1 MQPSEREAERLEGAI
16 WGHLVGDA
24 IGVPYEF
31 RPPDRVGAIVFG
43 ARGTHGQPPGTW
55 SDDGALML
63 ALLDALLDDGT
74 AGDRPTVR
82 FDLADQAGRILAWHE
97 SAAYT
102 PDGDAPFDVGG
113 ATLAAIRAL
122 QAGALPEVS
131 GSTLPDALGNG
142 SLMRILPLGLVGR
155 AADDAQLVAWASAAS
170 AVTHGAPL
178 ARAACALYLLTVRRL
193 LADPDRP
200 GVVLH
205 DAVGSLRGI
214 VAGGPL
220 AAAVEALLAWEGR
233 HGRGHVADAFWS
245 AWEAFA
251 GASTYD
257 ETIRRAIGYGNDT
270 DTTAA
275 IAGGLAGIRW
285 GIDGIPVSWRLAMRG
300 HAVAGPLVDRLLATA
315 GWRTSTSSPL
325 RVDWVPPEA
334 LGRLAGRDRGRAG
347 PDAGAGAVGMTV
359 LPGKRRIGYSG
370 PQWRDPVADARRLRE
385 TYGCTTLLLLVEDA
399 DLDASRA
406 WTTLPALGAVG
417 IEVIRHPVADM
428 DVPHDAAAYRVT
440 LDAIAARL
448 AAGERVVVACR
459 GGLGRTGTAVACLI
473 VDGGADPDDAIA
485 AVRAARRGTVER
497 PAQESFV
504 RSWAGWG
511 AAR

>member
-1 MQPSEREAERLEGAI
+1 
-16 WGHLVGDA
+16 
-24 IGVPYEF
+24 
-31 RPPDRVGAIVFG
+31 
-43 ARGTHGQPPGTW
+43 
-55 SDDGALML
+55 
-63 ALLDALLDDGT
+63 
-74 AGDRPTVR
+74 
-82 FDLADQAGRILAWHE
+82 
-97 SAAYT
+97 
-102 PDGDAPFDVGG
+102 
-113 ATLAAIRAL
+113 
-122 QAGALPEVS
+122 
-131 GSTLPDALGNG
+131 
-142 SLMRILPLGLVGR
+142 
-155 AADDAQLVAWASAAS
+155 
-170 AVTHGAPL
+170 
-178 ARAACALYLLTVRRL
+178 
-193 LADPDRP
+193 
-200 GVVLH
+200 
-205 DAVGSLRGI
+205 
-214 VAGGPL
+214 
-220 AAAVEALLAWEGR
+220 
-233 HGRGHVADAFWS
+233 
-245 AWEAFA
+245 
-251 GASTYD
+251 
-257 ETIRRAIGYGNDT
+257 
-270 DTTAA
+270 
-275 IAGGLAGIRW
+275 
-285 GIDGIPVSWRLAMRG
+285 
-300 HAVAGPLVDRLLATA
+300 
-315 GWRTSTSSPL
+315 
-325 RVDWVPPEA
+325 
-334 LGRLAGRDRGRAG
+334 
-347 PDAGAGAVGMTV
+347 MTV